1 MLSRVWVLVC
11 VSAPVLLGVSGC
23 FEDTFSEV
31 LRKVMVSLALH
42 VPRGGLGGGE
52 VYSPILGGTGLYSI
66 KSGER

>member
-1 MLSRVWVLVC
+1 MLSRIWVLVF

-42 VPRGGLGGGE
+42 VPRGD
-52 VYSPILGGTGLYSI
+52 S
-66 KSGER
+66 